1 MYGAS
6 GFRCP
11 LTRKRHNPRILSLVV
26 PLSFILR
33 HGFGGSAGIV
43 ASSSPLDCAVSRSA
57 LTLPCGALDVGSS
70 AACVI
75 ARALYGIASG
85 DADADAIGTVDAVVP
100 FLSERLP
107 GLSMLVPR
115 LLACL
120 QGHCGNQL
128 PLSIVNG
135 EVSRI

>member
-6 GFRCP
+6 GIRYP

-26 PLSFILR
+26 PLSCILR

-43 ASSSPLDCAVSRSA
+43 ASSSPLDCAVSR
-57 LTLPCGALDVGSS
+57 TLPCGALDVGSS

-85 DADADAIGTVDAVVP
+85 DADADAIGTGRRGRAIFLGVPSGALDAGSA
-100 FLSERLP
+100 F
-107 GLSMLVPR
+107 
-115 LLACL
+115 ACVFARTL
-120 QGHCGNQL
+120 WESTSSFNR
-128 PLSIVNG
+128 
-135 EVSRI
+135 EW

>member
-6 GFRCP
+6 GIRYP

-26 PLSFILR
+26 PLSCILR

-43 ASSSPLDCAVSRSA
+43 ASSAPLDCAVSRSA

-85 DADADAIGTVDAVVP
+85 DADADAIGTGRRGRAIFLGVPSGALDAGSA
-100 FLSERLP
+100 F
-107 GLSMLVPR
+107 
-115 LLACL
+115 ACVFARTRWESTSSF
-120 QGHCGNQL
+120 NR
-128 PLSIVNG
+128 
-135 EVSRI
+135 EW